1 MQTKTIIG
9 AEDRI
14 AKLQALWEDIRE
26 QYQDII
32 RGKICINNEESAKA
46 NELMNHLIGIE
57 KEINTIKILAGIP
70 LDPKT
75 KPESNVVIRRS
86 ETQLFAMLE
95 RAGWPEVEARAF
107 IYDAGAEFIFK
118 NSTRL
123 VGSANFWAWWNHK
136 AQHTIG
142 MAIDKIILT
151 GWMLNNEHI
160 SSLKEAILL
169 MAEKR
174 ETVRTFKE
182 KFPDQ
187 DDNY

>member
-1 MQTKTIIG
+1 
-9 AEDRI
+9 
-14 AKLQALWEDIRE
+14 
-26 QYQDII
+26 
-32 RGKICINNEESAKA
+32 
-46 NELMNHLIGIE
+46 
-57 KEINTIKILAGIP
+57 
-70 LDPKT
+70 
-75 KPESNVVIRRS
+75 
-86 ETQLFAMLE
+86 
-95 RAGWPEVEARAF
+95 
-107 IYDAGAEFIFK
+107 
-118 NSTRL
+118 
-123 VGSANFWAWWNHK
+123 
-136 AQHTIG
+136 